1 MKTDPAHK
9 QVPKDVVLK
18 DSILKDVVLKD
29 SILTVPNMLTA
40 ARLVLIIPIL
50 LCLAHGARAWAF
62 FWGALAIATDLLD
75 GWFARR
81 LGQFSELG
89 RLFDPVV
96 DKIGALSVM
105 LFLAVSPRYDF
116 PLWFLCFMAAR
127 ESAVLILGLFLF
139 RKQAKVSESNR
150 AGKWSAWTTGVA
162 VLLYILDWQPYGAVL
177 LWTAFGLTLLS
188 SYTYLRVFLQKS
200 KTA

>member
-1 MKTDPAHK
+1 MKKDLRREP
-9 QVPKDVVLK
+9 VLKDVAKQGSVLK
-18 DSILKDVVLKD
+18 DSA
-29 SILTVPNMLTA
+29 LTVPNMLTA
-40 ARLVLIIPIL
+40 ARLVLIVPIL

-105 LFLAVSPRYDF
+105 LFLVLSPRYDF

-127 ESAVLILGLFLF
+127 ESAILILGFFLF

-150 AGKWSAWTTGVA
+150 AGKWSAWITGVA
-162 VLLYILDWQPYGAVL
+162 VLLYILDWQPCGNIL
-177 LWTAFGLTLLS
+177 LWTAFGLTILS